1 VYQDTSTN
9 KGGPTT
15 SVADL
20 RGPVSPVLVAGLLL
34 AAGEYHRA
42 LDLPCPTVVQV
53 ITSTGASRS
62 RAYELRNAVLAVLPS
77 LQQSVGRPP
86 ASPREV
92 ASDVTC
98 VSLRAVATFLM
109 DHPSCVGGGA
119 ERRRYTDAFR
129 HFVLELREKHSDV
142 EIEHFA
148 EALMV
153 PLGTLKEWLGAG
165 LGNTARVGAPD
176 IADDDTDAPVTTPPN
191 AEIQVVLSS
200 WETWR
205 GTFRGFCNH
214 LREEQRVS
222 FGPSLISDILFVH
235 GKRRPRRRAGRS
247 PDEYALRRSFET
259 FFGGAQWVG
268 ELRGDR
274 ALLVRGDRGMA
285 QVAQPPLAA
294 CLNALVA
301 DERAVGALPAPQ
313 AAHPAPAPPTGSE
326 SMTRRAGC
334 GKSARP
340 DPWGA
345 GTGTSLAY
353 PTNHTSNVRAAL
365 GDVTILI
372 RATTQ
377 RPQNKAH
384 VEGGFG
390 LFQQSVPALD
400 LRGTTP
406 RELAAQV
413 LELVAQTWA
422 RTLNHRPRADRGGRS
437 RIELYNEPITAEQ
450 IDAARAAL
458 EERRKK
464 QELACR
470 TASARQDP
478 RVRALLDA
486 AFQRLTLLDPEAH
499 LRVAI
504 ARYPLDVIVDGLA
517 IFEGKRRVGTLP
529 PGVDARYLLGIVR
542 NLGDER
548 EGIAIA
554 EELLR
559 ARLHARDHMLAPL
572 VRARD
577 AASAELPDVRG
588 RVLRFVDLALA
599 ADRRIDR
606 LFWLLAVADEIN
618 SHAKNTRAPGRR
630 RRTPGPRDA
639 SRDLPR
645 PPGRRAHHR
654 RPRCPAE
661 LIRGVACQITA
672 ADLTPHTLS
681 SERWPSGAAPR
692 GGRHQAAP
700 GDLTPHTS
708 GGRPPF
714 LADR

>member
-1 VYQDTSTN
+1 MLGMRGLRDSHTH

-15 SVADL
+15 AVADL
-20 RGPVSPVLVAGLLL
+20 CAPVPPVLVAGLLL
-34 AAGEYHRA
+34 AAREYHRA
-42 LDLPCPTVVQV
+42 LGLPCPTVAQV

-62 RAYELRNAVLAVLPS
+62 RAYELRDAVLAALPS
-77 LQQSVGRPP
+77 LLRPVGRPP
-86 ASPREV
+86 TPPCEV

-98 VSLRAVATFLM
+98 ALLRAVATFLR
-109 DHPSCVGGGA
+109 DHPGCVGGGA

-129 HFVLELREKHSDV
+129 CFALELREKHPDV

-165 LGNTARVGAPD
+165 LGNAARVGAPD
-176 IADDDTDAPVTTPPN
+176 IADDATDAPVTTPPN

-205 GTFRGFCNH
+205 GTFRDFCNH

-222 FGPSLISDILFVH
+222 FGPSLISNILFVH

-247 PDEYALRRSFET
+247 PDESALRRSFET

-268 ELRGDR
+268 DGSPVAVTINAERFVFNLELMVDAYSGGFVGMSVRDQEDSAAVTEALGD
-274 ALLVRGDRGMA
+274 G
-285 QVAQPPLAA
+285 VATTSDAPLAM
-294 CLNALVA
+294 LLDNK
-301 DERAVGALPAPQ
+301 P
-313 AAHPAPAPPTGSE
+313 S
-326 SMTRRAGC
+326 
-334 GKSARP
+334 
-340 DPWGA
+340 
-345 GTGTSLAY
+345 
-353 PTNHTSNVRAAL
+353 NHTSDVRAAL
-365 GDVTILI
+365 GDVTIPI

-400 LRGTTP
+400 LRGTP
-406 RELAAQV
+406 RELAARI

-437 RIELYNEPITAEQ
+437 RVELYNEPITAEQ

-458 EERRKK
+458 EERRNK
-464 QELACR
+464 QELAR
-470 TASARQDP
+470 KTASARQNP

-486 AFQRLTLLDPEAH
+486 AFQRLALLDPEAH
-499 LRVAI
+499 LRLAI

-529 PGVDARYLLGIVR
+529 PGVDARYLLGIVK

-577 AASAELPDVRG
+577 AASADLPDVRG
-588 RVLRFVDLALA
+588 RLLRFVDLALA

-618 SHAKNTRAPGRR
+618 SHAKNTPAPLVDAAARRVHATHRVTYRDRQDAVRAIV
-630 RRTPGPRDA
+630 
-639 SRDLPR
+639 
-645 PPGRRAHHR
+645 AHVV
-654 RPRCPAE
+654 P
-661 LIRGVACQITA
+661 
-672 ADLTPHTLS
+672 LT
-681 SERWPSGAAPR
+681 
-692 GGRHQAAP
+692 
-700 GDLTPHTS
+700 
-708 GGRPPF
+708 
-714 LADR
+714 